1 MLMAGAPYVKYERSP
16 YSSQI
21 KPATEN
27 PPAPRISAKV
37 KVRPL
42 FPASEFWLATRSVGP
57 CVAFSKSS
65 FANLP
70 PWSQVLQSINPPV
83 MATYQQEVKT
93 PVVDTLQSPA
103 HNNAVDYDHYQYQT
117 PDSTFK
123 VDVSANSQDV
133 FKEGN
138 EKGKPLK
145 KFLWWRITKKQRIFA
160 IVGIVLVLLAV
171 LIIIAWFVI
180 VKAVFQHNVN
190 KIKMSVNYLDINQI
204 SDQTT
209 LSSEL
214 SLHLTHDLSMNARSD
229 ATTAKLLYEGST
241 FATFEFPALKI
252 DKGEQSYDLNIT
264 SDLIV
269 TDADVF
275 SSMSTAVMD
284 DVSVVFDT
292 TAKVK
297 AHALGFSYG
306 GLDFKRELSI
316 EGFNNFRDPL
326 TVIDHIDFW
335 GCTDD
340 GWTMDIDVNVTN
352 VSQMGLNGIGY
363 LNLTLYVE
371 QNYLGYLSGMT
382 PEVGVPRGTS
392 QQTFRLFVDIDNH
405 SNMVKMVTALIDN
418 YVQYFITGES
428 SYATDQTLFKD
439 ALAIMNMSIIYT
451 DSTRRIDLN
460 SSCDLVTLLT
470 G

>member
-252 DKGEQSYDLNIT
+252 DKGEQSYDLKIT

-316 EGFNNFRDPL
+316 EG
-326 TVIDHIDFW
+326 
-335 GCTDD
+335 
-340 GWTMDIDVNVTN
+340 
-352 VSQMGLNGIGY
+352 S
-363 LNLTLYVE
+363 
-371 QNYLGYLSGMT
+371 
-382 PEVGVPRGTS
+382 
-392 QQTFRLFVDIDNH
+392 
-405 SNMVKMVTALIDN
+405 
-418 YVQYFITGES
+418 
-428 SYATDQTLFKD
+428 
-439 ALAIMNMSIIYT
+439 AI
-451 DSTRRIDLN
+451 L
-460 SSCDLVTLLT
+460 
-470 G
+470 

>member
-1 MLMAGAPYVKYERSP
+1 
-16 YSSQI
+16 
-21 KPATEN
+21 
-27 PPAPRISAKV
+27 
-37 KVRPL
+37 
-42 FPASEFWLATRSVGP
+42 
-57 CVAFSKSS
+57 
-65 FANLP
+65 
-70 PWSQVLQSINPPV
+70 
-83 MATYQQEVKT
+83 MATHQQEIKT
-93 PVVDTLQSPA
+93 PVVDTIQSPA
-103 HNNAVDYDHYQYQT
+103 HNNVMDHGHYQYQ

-123 VDVSANSQDV
+123 VDVAANSQDV
-133 FKEGN
+133 LKEEN
-138 EKGKPLK
+138 EKASRSRKAADFVIL
-145 KFLWWRITKKQRIFA
+145 
-160 IVGIVLVLLAV
+160 GIVVVLLVV
-171 LIIIAWFVI
+171 LILIAWFVI

-190 KIKMSVNYLDINQI
+190 KIKMSVNYLDINK
-204 SDQTT
+204 STT
-209 LSSEL
+209 KPLYP
-214 SLHLTHDLSMNARSD
+214 
-229 ATTAKLLYEGST
+229 LLYDGST
-241 FATFEFPALKI
+241 FATFEFPALTI

-284 DVSVVFDT
+284 DVAVVFDT

-316 EGFNNFRDPL
+316 EGFDNFRDPL

-335 GCTDD
+335 GCTDA

-352 VSQMGLNGIGY
+352 ISQMGLNGIGY

-371 QNYLGYLSGMT
+371 QDYLGYLSGMT
-382 PEVGVPRGTS
+382 PEVGVPRGLS

-418 YVQYFITGES
+418 YVQYFIPVRVRR
-428 SYATDQTLFKD
+428 
-439 ALAIMNMSIIYT
+439 LAVMNMSIIYT

-470 G
+470 E

>member
-1 MLMAGAPYVKYERSP
+1 
-16 YSSQI
+16 
-21 KPATEN
+21 
-27 PPAPRISAKV
+27 
-37 KVRPL
+37 
-42 FPASEFWLATRSVGP
+42 
-57 CVAFSKSS
+57 
-65 FANLP
+65 
-70 PWSQVLQSINPPV
+70 

-292 TAKVK
+292 TAKLRRTGLQ
-297 AHALGFSYG
+297 ARALDRG
-306 GLDFKRELSI
+306 
-316 EGFNNFRDPL
+316 FRDPL

-439 ALAIMNMSIIYT
+439 ALAIMNMSIIHT

>member
-1 MLMAGAPYVKYERSP
+1 MAGAPY
-16 YSSQI
+16 SSQVKTDHG
-21 KPATEN
+21 KPAVRKKRTTVSV
-27 PPAPRISAKV
+27 PKVQVPAGDS
-37 KVRPL
+37 
-42 FPASEFWLATRSVGP
+42 FLAAIRSVATVKLHSPTCHLGLK
-57 CVAFSKSS
+57 SK
-65 FANLP
+65 LP
-70 PWSQVLQSINPPV
+70 A
-83 MATYQQEVKT
+83 MATHQQEIKT
-93 PVVDTLQSPA
+93 PVVDTIQSPA
-103 HNNAVDYDHYQYQT
+103 HNVGDYDHYQYQ

-123 VDVSANSQDV
+123 VDVAANSHDV
-133 FKEGN
+133 LKEEN

-160 IVGIVLVLLAV
+160 ILGIVLVVLAV

-204 SDQTT
+204 SDQTK

-214 SLHLTHDLSMNARSD
+214 SLRMTHDLSMNARSD
-229 ATTAKLLYEGST
+229 ATTAKLLYDGST
-241 FATFEFPALKI
+241 FATFEFPALTI

-335 GCTDD
+335 GCTDE

-371 QNYLGYLSGMT
+371 QDYLGYLSGMT
-382 PEVGVPRGTS
+382 PEVGVPRGMS
-392 QQTFRLFVDIDNH
+392 QQTFRLFVDVDNH

-428 SYATDQTLFKD
+428 SYATDYTLFKD
-439 ALAIMNMSIIYT
+439 ALAVMNMSIIYT